1 MAQIVRNSPTM
12 QETWVWSLGSEDPL
26 EKEMATH
33 SSILAWRIPQTK
45 EPGELQSMGSQ
56 RVGHDWVSNTST
68 YPRRVRVKR
77 GMSPLYSGA
86 EPELQTIKEAEWF
99 PACLVLITG
108 LLWQGDKKGPRKTEL
123 QRYALGRF
131 TLTPKWANRSQD
143 DKKRKQIT
151 DPDSS
156 GRRESLSRE
165 QERRLG
171 WLTHWKMGW
180 WESSCLASP
189 CWEDDHGQRM
199 GLLVTQCN
207 FGLTVIDFP

>member
-45 EPGELQSMGSQ
+45 EPGELQSMASQ
-56 RVGHDWVSNTST
+56 RVRHDWVTNTST

-123 QRYALGRF
+123 QRYALDGLHSRLSG
-131 TLTPKWANRSQD
+131 LTEVKMTKRGNRSRIQTP
-143 DKKRKQIT
+143 QA
-151 DPDSS
+151 
-156 GRRESLSRE
+156 GE
-165 QERRLG
+165 
-171 WLTHWKMGW
+171 
-180 WESSCLASP
+180 SP
-189 CWEDDHGQRM
+189 CHENRRGDWDDSLTERWDKERLAAW
-199 GLLVTQCN
+199 LLHAEKMTMVREWDSWSRSAT
-207 FGLTVIDFP
+207 LD

>member
-68 YPRRVRVKR
+68 YPRRVRVNR

-86 EPELQTIKEAEWF
+86 EPELQTIKEVEWF

-156 GRRESLSRE
+156 GRRESLSRNRRGDWDDSLT
-165 QERRLG
+165 ERWDDESLAA
-171 WLTHWKMGW
+171 WLLHAEKMTMVREW
-180 WESSCLASP
+180 DSWSRSATL
-189 CWEDDHGQRM
+189 D
-199 GLLVTQCN
+199 
-207 FGLTVIDFP
+207 

>member
-1 MAQIVRNSPTM
+1 MAQMVKNSPTM
-12 QETWVWSLGSEDPL
+12 QETWVWSLASEDPL

-77 GMSPLYSGA
+77 GISPLYSGA
-86 EPELQTIKEAEWF
+86 EPQIQTIKEVEWF

-108 LLWQGDKKGPRKTEL
+108 LLWEGDKKGPRKTER

-143 DKKRKQIT
+143 DKNRKHHWVQTPQAGEIPCHENRRAGVW
-151 DPDSS
+151 DDSS
-156 GRRESLSRE
+156 
-165 QERRLG
+165 
-171 WLTHWKMGW
+171 HWKMDD
-180 WESSCLASP
+180 ESLAA
-189 CWEDDHGQRM
+189 W
-199 GLLVTQCN
+199 LLHTEKMTMVRKLDSWSRSST
-207 FGLTVIDFP
+207 LD

>member
-56 RVGHDWVSNTST
+56 RVGHDWVTNTST
-68 YPRRVRVKR
+68 YPKRVRVNR

-131 TLTPKWANRSQD
+131 TLMPKWVTEVKMTKRGNRSRIQTPQAGESPCHENRRGGWD
-143 DKKRKQIT
+143 DSLTERW
-151 DPDSS
+151 DD
-156 GRRESLSRE
+156 ESLAAWLLHAEKMTMVREWDSWSRSAT
-165 QERRLG
+165 L
-171 WLTHWKMGW
+171 
-180 WESSCLASP
+180 
-189 CWEDDHGQRM
+189 D
-199 GLLVTQCN
+199 
-207 FGLTVIDFP
+207 

>member
-1 MAQIVRNSPTM
+1 MAQTVKNSPTM

-45 EPGELQSMGSQ
+45 EPGELQSMGSR

-86 EPELQTIKEAEWF
+86 EPELQTIKEVEWF
-99 PACLVLITG
+99 PACLVLIPG

-143 DKKRKQIT
+143 DKKRKHIM
-151 DPDSS
+151 DPDSW
-156 GRRESLSRE
+156 GWRESLSRNRRGDWDDSLT
-165 QERRLG
+165 ERWDDESLAA
-171 WLTHWKMGW
+171 WLLHAEMTMVREWDSW
-180 WESSCLASP
+180 SRSATL
-189 CWEDDHGQRM
+189 D
-199 GLLVTQCN
+199 
-207 FGLTVIDFP
+207 